1 MNEWAILQD
10 ALFLLLGAML
20 LGALFERFKQNAM
33 LGYLLARTLLGAHAL
48 DALPNR
54 DAILSVAELG
64 VALLLFAIGMEF
76 SWHKLRRIGSIALG
90 GGTLQVLLTMG
101 AAAWVGRELGL
112 DMRRAIAIGATIAL
126 SSTALVTRLLFDR
139 AEIDGL
145 HGRSAVGILLPQDIA
160 VVPLVLLVVRDVGPG
175 DCAFPALGDLA
186 RRRNRRDLGIRP
198 RAESRFLSRAARR
211 SRGRMRQ
218 RRVAVCWPP

>member
-76 SWHKLRRIGSIALG
+76 FVA
-90 GGTLQVLLTMG
+90 Q
-101 AAAWVGRELGL
+101 A
-112 DMRRAIAIGATIAL
+112 
-126 SSTALVTRLLFDR
+126 STYRFDR
-139 AEIDGL
+139 ARGRNAPSSPDDG
-145 HGRSAVGILLPQDIA
+145 GG
-160 VVPLVLLVVRDVGPG
+160 GMG
-175 DCAFPALGDLA
+175 W
-186 RRRNRRDLGIRP
+186 
-198 RAESRFLSRAARR
+198 SRARAGYAAGDRD
-211 SRGRMRQ
+211 RGDD
-218 RRVAVCWPP
+218 RVEQHRACHTLAI